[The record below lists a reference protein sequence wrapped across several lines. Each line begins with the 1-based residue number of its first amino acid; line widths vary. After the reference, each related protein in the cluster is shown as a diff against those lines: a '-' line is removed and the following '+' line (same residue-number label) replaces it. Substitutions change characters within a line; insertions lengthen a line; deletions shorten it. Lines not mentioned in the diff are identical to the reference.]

1 MILFVCGLFA
11 WCHPNLALGFCSGS
25 ASGLLFLQRN
35 IRRLL
40 CEMVG
45 KRANG
50 GVSYYRTRI
59 SGDWRSHTNKP
70 QPYTFQPNKHQPYKL
85 HTNKPHTNK
94 HHTNKPHTNS
104 VLPYK
109 PQPYKRHTNIRRT
122 SVALMRAS
130 TRSCAWELIF
140 RFRLFHLFAI
150 AVHPSCAKRH
160 LSGCRSHVC
169 MSICMIVL
177 ATNRHC
183 VQIFVRKFC

>member
-1 MILFVCGLFA
+1 MTLFVCGLLA
-11 WCHPNLALGFCSGS
+11 WYHPNLALGFCSGS

-35 IRRLL
+35 IGRLL

-45 KRANG
+45 RRANG

-59 SGDWRSHTNKP
+59 SGDRRSHTNKPQPYKP
-70 QPYTFQPNKHQPYKL
+70 QPYTFQPNKHQPSK
-85 HTNKPHTNK
+85 HHTNK
-94 HHTNKPHTNS
+94 HHTNKHHTNS

-140 RFRLFHLFAI
+140 RFRLFHLLAI
-150 AVHPSCAKRH
+150 AVHSSRVI
-160 LSGCRSHVC
+160 SRGCRSHTF
-169 MSICMIVL
+169 
-177 ATNRHC
+177 AC
-183 VQIFVRKFC
+183 VYV

>member
-1 MILFVCGLFA
+1 MTLFVCGLFA

-70 QPYTFQPNKHQPYKL
+70 QPYKPQPYKPQPYTSQPNKP
-85 HTNKPHTNK
+85 
-94 HHTNKPHTNS
+94 HTNKPHTNS

-122 SVALMRAS
+122 SVGCSPLRLG
-130 TRSCAWELIF
+130 RCA
-140 RFRLFHLFAI
+140 ATTG
-150 AVHPSCAKRH
+150 AKRH
-160 LSGCRSHVC
+160 PSGLPITHVC
-169 MSICMIVL
+169 MCICMIVL
-177 ATNRHC
+177 ATNAHC
-183 VQIFVRKFC
+183 MQMFAQL